1 MRILYVCEADGGGIA
16 EYAIRQVA
24 ALADAGAEVTFVCR
38 PGFPAGRLSGCKVEV
53 MLPASLN
60 GGPVWRKIFDR
71 ILDGRKVAK
80 QVSERATAAH
90 TNAVLLACYSEYFAP
105 FWAPIY
111 RGLARQGI
119 PIGTIAHDPVRDFV
133 LGPRWWHRW
142 SVRQGYSFVRDVF
155 VHDDT
160 AVDFGG
166 EKPPGIRVHRIPHGP
181 FEFAGGSSGR
191 EATRMRYG
199 FATTDRVFLAFGQIR
214 DGKNLDRFL
223 QAMTALPADIK
234 LLVAGSGDSGSQRP
248 PRFYQ
253 DLANQ
258 LGVADRCA
266 WDVRYIPDEETGDL
280 FAAADYLLMTYS
292 ARFRSASGVMN
303 AAVSARKPI
312 LGSSGPGP
320 FRTAVVNY
328 GLGVF
333 VEPDDDA
340 AILDGARSLLACD
353 ASSAEWERYERENS
367 WAENARRVMVA
378 LAR

>member
-1 MRILYVCEADGGGIA
+1 
-16 EYAIRQVA
+16 
-24 ALADAGAEVTFVCR
+24 
-38 PGFPAGRLSGCKVEV
+38 
-53 MLPASLN
+53 
-60 GGPVWRKIFDR
+60 
-71 ILDGRKVAK
+71 
-80 QVSERATAAH
+80 
-90 TNAVLLACYSEYFAP
+90 
-105 FWAPIY
+105 
-111 RGLARQGI
+111 
-119 PIGTIAHDPVRDFV
+119 
-133 LGPRWWHRW
+133 
-142 SVRQGYSFVRDVF
+142 
-155 VHDDT
+155 
-160 AVDFGG
+160 
-166 EKPPGIRVHRIPHGP
+166 
-181 FEFAGGSSGR
+181 
-191 EATRMRYG
+191 
-199 FATTDRVFLAFGQIR
+199 
-214 DGKNLDRFL
+214 
-223 QAMTALPADIK
+223 MTALPADIK

-367 WAENARRVMVA
+367 WAENARRVVEA